1 MCYDSQT
8 NVKQWNKKE
17 IRKNTGKLVRG
28 VLIYELIMFVTI
40 IADITRRIIICSRNA
55 DFNIDTLLDE
65 ALKSGTSSIISVF
78 LGLIFLFIYF
88 RKSDGLKP
96 VFYSGEN
103 MTVRSF
109 LILLT
114 VFMSAQAAFS
124 LLGGGMELGFN
135 QFGYSI
141 MGEIEDASSNSSTVS
156 MLLYA
161 SFIGPVS
168 EEIIFHG
175 FVMRGF
181 EKYGAR
187 YAVVMSAVIFGLF
200 HGNLIQSIFAGLVG
214 LVLGYTA
221 MKYSIKWAVLLHIIN
236 NFVFGDLLTRLLS
249 GMNESMQSIVLYGI
263 EGAFLAG
270 TVVLMLMNKTEI
282 RVKMKEIKIDRE
294 LLALTFSSI
303 WFLIF
308 IAFQL
313 FQGISGIEKLPV
325 SSASVIYCI

>member
-1 MCYDSQT
+1 MSYDIPI

-40 IADITRRIIICSRNA
+40 IADITRRIIMNSRND
-55 DFNIDTLLDE
+55 DFNVDTFLDKASE
-65 ALKSGTSSIISVF
+65 SGTSSIISVF
-78 LGLIFLFIYF
+78 LGLVFLFVYF
-88 RKSDGLKP
+88 RKSDCLKRI
-96 VFYSGEN
+96 FYTGDK
-103 MTVRSF
+103 MTGRSF

-124 LLGGGMELGFN
+124 LIGGGMELGFN

-141 MGEIEDASSNSSTVS
+141 LGEIEDASSNSSTVS

-168 EEIIFHG
+168 EEIIFRG

-236 NFVFGDLLTRLLS
+236 NFVFGELLTRLLS
-249 GMNESMQSIVLYGI
+249 GMSESMQSIVLYGI

-282 RVKMKEIKIDRE
+282 REKMKGIKIDRG
-294 LLALTFSSI
+294 LLGVTFTSI
-303 WFLIF
+303 WLLIF
-308 IAFQL
+308 IIFQL
-313 FQGISGIEKLPV
+313 AQGISGIEKLPV
-325 SSASVIYCI
+325 

>member
-1 MCYDSQT
+1 MSYDSQT

-40 IADITRRIIICSRNA
+40 IVDITRRIIILSRNT
-55 DFNIDTLLDE
+55 DFNMDVVLEE
-65 ALKSGTSSIISVF
+65 AVKSGTSSLIAVF

-88 RKSDGLKP
+88 RKSDCRKHI
-96 VFYSGEN
+96 FYTGDK
-103 MTVRSF
+103 MTGRSF

-135 QFGYSI
+135 RFGYSI
-141 MGEIEDASSNSSTVS
+141 LGEIENASSNSSSVS

-161 SFIGPVS
+161 SFIGPAS
-168 EEIIFHG
+168 EEIIFRG

-187 YAVVMSAVIFGLF
+187 YAVLMSAVIFGMF

-236 NFVFGDLLTRLLS
+236 NFVFGDLLSRLLS

-270 TVVLMLMNKTEI
+270 TVILMILKKNEI
-282 RVKMKEIKIDRE
+282 RESLNGRKIDRG
-294 LLALTFSSI
+294 LLGVTFSSI
-303 WFLIF
+303 WLLIF
-308 IAFQL
+308 FAFQL
-313 FQGISGIEKLPV
+313 LQGISGIEKLPV
-325 SSASVIYCI
+325 

>member
-1 MCYDSQT
+1 MSYESQT

-40 IADITRRIIICSRNA
+40 IADITSRIIIFSRNV
-55 DFNIDTLLDE
+55 DFNIDTVLDE
-65 ALKSGTSSIISVF
+65 AVKSGTSSIISVF

-88 RKSDGLKP
+88 RKNDCRKLIFFTGDK
-96 VFYSGEN
+96 
-103 MTVRSF
+103 MTGRSF
-109 LILLT
+109 LILLI

-141 MGEIEDASSNSSTVS
+141 LGEIEDASSNSSTAS

-168 EEIIFHG
+168 EEIIFRG

-187 YAVVMSAVIFGLF
+187 YAVLMSAVIFGLF

-221 MKYSIKWAVLLHIIN
+221 MRYSIKWAVLLHIIN
-236 NFVFGDLLTRLLS
+236 NFVFGELLTRLLS

-270 TVVLMLMNKTEI
+270 TVVLVLMKKKEL
-282 RVKMKEIKIDRE
+282 RERMKETKIDRG
-294 LLALTFSSI
+294 LLGVTFSSI
-303 WFLIF
+303 WLLIF
-308 IAFQL
+308 FAFQL
-313 FQGISGIEKLPV
+313 FQGISGIERLPV
-325 SSASVIYCI
+325 

>member
-1 MCYDSQT
+1 MSYDT
-8 NVKQWNKKE
+8 PINVKQWNKKE

-40 IADITRRIIICSRNA
+40 IADITRRIIMNSRNV
-55 DFNIDTLLDE
+55 DFNVDTFLDKASE
-65 ALKSGTSSIISVF
+65 SGTSSIISVF
-78 LGLIFLFIYF
+78 LGLVFLFVYF
-88 RKSDGLKP
+88 RKSDCLKRI
-96 VFYSGEN
+96 FYTGDK
-103 MTVRSF
+103 MTGRSF

-124 LLGGGMELGFN
+124 LIGGGMELGFN

-141 MGEIEDASSNSSTVS
+141 LGEIEDASSNSSTVS

-168 EEIIFHG
+168 EEIIFRG

-236 NFVFGDLLTRLLS
+236 NFVFGELLTRLLS
-249 GMNESMQSIVLYGI
+249 GMSESMQSIVLYGI

-282 RVKMKEIKIDRE
+282 REKMKGIKIDRG
-294 LLALTFSSI
+294 LLGVTFTSI
-303 WFLIF
+303 WLMIF
-308 IAFQL
+308 IIFQL
-313 FQGISGIEKLPV
+313 AQGISGIEKLPV
-325 SSASVIYCI
+325 

>member
-1 MCYDSQT
+1 MSYDSQT
-8 NVKQWNKKE
+8 NQKQWNKKE
-17 IRKNTGKLVRG
+17 IRKNTNKLVRG
-28 VLIYELIMFVTI
+28 VLLYELIMFLIV
-40 IADITRRIIICSRNA
+40 IADITRRIMNTFRNS
-55 DFNIDTLLDE
+55 DFNMDAVLDE
-65 ALKSGTSSIISVF
+65 AIKSGTSSIIAVI
-78 LGLIFLFIYF
+78 LGLAFLFFYF
-88 RKSDGLKP
+88 EKSDSRKL
-96 VFYSGEN
+96 VFYTRDK
-103 MTVRSF
+103 MTGRSF
-109 LILLT
+109 LVLLT

-141 MGEIEDASSNSSTVS
+141 LGEIKDASSNSSTVS

-168 EEIIFHG
+168 EEIIFRG

-200 HGNLIQSIFAGLVG
+200 HGNMIQSIFAGLVG
-214 LVLGYTA
+214 LILGYTA

-236 NFVFGDLLTRLLS
+236 NFVFGELLTHLLS
-249 GMNESMQSIVLYGI
+249 GMNEPIQSIIFYGI

-270 TVVLMLMNKTEI
+270 TVVLILMKKTEL
-282 RVKMKEIKIDRE
+282 RERMKETKIDGG
-294 LLALTFSSI
+294 LLGATCSSI
-303 WFLIF
+303 WLLIF
-308 IAFQL
+308 FAFQL

-325 SSASVIYCI
+325 

>member
-1 MCYDSQT
+1 MSYDSQT

-40 IADITRRIIICSRNA
+40 IADFTRRIILFSHSI
-55 DFNIDTLLDE
+55 DYNIDTVLDE
-65 ALKSGTSSIISVF
+65 AVKSGTSSIISVF

-88 RKSDGLKP
+88 RKSDCCKLIFSTGDKMN
-96 VFYSGEN
+96 G
-103 MTVRSF
+103 RSF

-141 MGEIEDASSNSSTVS
+141 LGEIEDASSNSSTVS

-168 EEIIFHG
+168 EEIIFRG

-187 YAVVMSAVIFGLF
+187 YAVLMSAVIFGMF

-221 MKYSIKWAVLLHIIN
+221 MRYSIKWAVLLHIIN

-249 GMNESMQSIVLYGI
+249 GMNESMQSIVFYGI

-270 TVVLMLMNKTEI
+270 TVVLVLMK
-282 RVKMKEIKIDRE
+282 KKELRERMEETKIDRG
-294 LLALTFSSI
+294 LLGVTFSSI
-303 WFLIF
+303 WLLIF
-308 IAFQL
+308 FAFQL
-313 FQGISGIEKLPV
+313 FQGISGIEKLN
-325 SSASVIYCI
+325 

>member
-1 MCYDSQT
+1 MSYDSQT

-40 IADITRRIIICSRNA
+40 ITDVTLKIIIYSRNV
-55 DFNIDTLLDE
+55 DFNVDKVLDK
-65 ALKSGTSSIISVF
+65 AVRSGTSSIISVF
-78 LGLIFLFIYF
+78 LGLIFLFVYF
-88 RKSDGLKP
+88 RKSDCRKLIFYTGEKMTGL
-96 VFYSGEN
+96 
-103 MTVRSF
+103 SF

-124 LLGGGMELGFN
+124 ILGGGMELGFN

-141 MGEIEDASSNSSTVS
+141 LGEIEDASSNSSTVS

-168 EEIIFHG
+168 EEIIFRG

-249 GMNESMQSIVLYGI
+249 GMNESLQSMVLYGI

-270 TVVLMLMNKTEI
+270 TVVLMLMKKTEI
-282 RVKMKEIKIDRE
+282 REKMKGIKIDRG
-294 LLALTFSSI
+294 LLGVTFSSI
-303 WFLIF
+303 WLLIF

-313 FQGISGIEKLPV
+313 FQGISGIEKLN
-325 SSASVIYCI
+325 

>member
-1 MCYDSQT
+1 MSHESQT

-17 IRKNTGKLVRG
+17 IRKNAGKLVRG

-40 IADITRRIIICSRNA
+40 IADITCRIIIFSRSA
-55 DFNIDTLLDE
+55 DFNIDTVLDE
-65 ALKSGTSSIISVF
+65 AVKSGTSSIISVF
-78 LGLIFLFIYF
+78 LGLIFLFSYF
-88 RKSDGLKP
+88 RKSDCQKLIFCTGDK
-96 VFYSGEN
+96 
-103 MTVRSF
+103 MTGRSF

-141 MGEIEDASSNSSTVS
+141 LGEIEDASSNSSTIS

-168 EEIIFHG
+168 EEIIFRG

-187 YAVVMSAVIFGLF
+187 YAVLMSAVIFGLF

-221 MKYSIKWAVLLHIIN
+221 MRYSIKWAVLLHIIN
-236 NFVFGDLLTRLLS
+236 NFVFGELLTRLLS
-249 GMNESMQSIVLYGI
+249 GMNESMQSVVLYGI

-270 TVVLMLMNKTEI
+270 TVVLVLMKKKEL
-282 RVKMKEIKIDRE
+282 RDRMKETRIDRG
-294 LLALTFSSI
+294 LLGVTFSSI
-303 WFLIF
+303 WLLIF
-308 IAFQL
+308 FAFQL
-313 FQGISGIEKLPV
+313 FQGISGIERLPV
-325 SSASVIYCI
+325 

>member
-1 MCYDSQT
+1 MSYDSQT

-28 VLIYELIMFVTI
+28 VLIYELIMFITI
-40 IADITRRIIICSRNA
+40 IVDITRRIIILSRNV
-55 DFNIDTLLDE
+55 DFNTDVVLDE
-65 ALKSGTSSIISVF
+65 AVKSGTSSIIAVF

-88 RKSDGLKP
+88 RKSDCRALIFETGDK
-96 VFYSGEN
+96 
-103 MTVRSF
+103 MTGRSF

-141 MGEIEDASSNSSTVS
+141 MGEIEDASSNSSTIS

-168 EEIIFHG
+168 EEIIFRG

-181 EKYGAR
+181 KKYGAR
-187 YAVVMSAVIFGLF
+187 YAVLMSAVIFGMF

-236 NFVFGDLLTRLLS
+236 NFVFGDLLSRMLS
-249 GMNESMQSIVLYGI
+249 GMNETMQSVVLYGI

-270 TVVLMLMNKTEI
+270 TVILMILRKNEI
-282 RVKMKEIKIDRE
+282 RESLKGRKIDRG
-294 LLALTFSSI
+294 LLGVTFSSI
-303 WFLIF
+303 WLLIF
-308 IAFQL
+308 IIFQL

-325 SSASVIYCI
+325 

>member
-1 MCYDSQT
+1 MSYDSQT

-40 IADITRRIIICSRNA
+40 IVDITRRIIILSRSV
-55 DFNIDTLLDE
+55 DFNTDVVLDD
-65 ALKSGTSSIISVF
+65 AVKSGTSSIIAVF

-88 RKSDGLKP
+88 RKSDCRKLI
-96 VFYSGEN
+96 FYTGDK
-103 MTVRSF
+103 MTGRSF

-135 QFGYSI
+135 RFGYSI
-141 MGEIEDASSNSSTVS
+141 LGEIEDASSNSSTVS

-168 EEIIFHG
+168 EEIIFRG

-187 YAVVMSAVIFGLF
+187 YAVLMSAVIFGMF

-236 NFVFGDLLTRLLS
+236 NFVFGDLLSRLLS
-249 GMNESMQSIVLYGI
+249 GMNESMQSVVLYGI

-270 TVVLMLMNKTEI
+270 TVILMILKKNEI
-282 RVKMKEIKIDRE
+282 RESLNGRKIDRG
-294 LLALTFSSI
+294 LLGVTFSSI
-303 WFLIF
+303 WLLIF
-308 IAFQL
+308 FAFQL

-325 SSASVIYCI
+325 

>member
-1 MCYDSQT
+1 MSYDSQT
-8 NVKQWNKKE
+8 NEKQWNKKE

-40 IADITRRIIICSRNA
+40 IVDLTRRIIIFSRNV
-55 DFNIDTLLDE
+55 DFNIDAVIDE
-65 ALKSGTSSIISVF
+65 AIKSGTSSIIAVF

-88 RKSDGLKP
+88 RKSDCRKLI
-96 VFYSGEN
+96 FYTRDK
-103 MTVRSF
+103 MTGRSF

-135 QFGYSI
+135 RFGYSI
-141 MGEIEDASSNSSTVS
+141 LGEIEDASSNSSTVS

-168 EEIIFHG
+168 EEIIFRG

-187 YAVVMSAVIFGLF
+187 YAVLMSAVIFGMF

-214 LVLGYTA
+214 LVLGYAA

-236 NFVFGDLLTRLLS
+236 NFVFGDLLSCLLS

-270 TVVLMLMNKTEI
+270 TVVLMLLKKKEI
-282 RVKMKEIKIDRE
+282 RESLKGRKIDRR
-294 LLALTFSSI
+294 LLGVTFSSI
-303 WFLIF
+303 WLLIF
-308 IAFQL
+308 FAFQL

-325 SSASVIYCI
+325 

>member
-1 MCYDSQT
+1 MSYDIPI

-40 IADITRRIIICSRNA
+40 IADITRRIIMNSRND
-55 DFNIDTLLDE
+55 DFNVDTFLDKASE
-65 ALKSGTSSIISVF
+65 SGTSSIISVF
-78 LGLIFLFIYF
+78 LGLVFLFVYF
-88 RKSDGLKP
+88 RKSDCLKRI
-96 VFYSGEN
+96 FYTGDK
-103 MTVRSF
+103 MTGRSF

-124 LLGGGMELGFN
+124 LIGGGMELGFN

-141 MGEIEDASSNSSTVS
+141 LGEIEDASSNSSTVS

-168 EEIIFHG
+168 EEIIFRG

-236 NFVFGDLLTRLLS
+236 NFVFGELLTRLLS
-249 GMNESMQSIVLYGI
+249 GMSESMQSIVLYGI

-282 RVKMKEIKIDRE
+282 REKMKGIKIDRG
-294 LLALTFSSI
+294 LLGVTFTSI
-303 WFLIF
+303 WLMIF
-308 IAFQL
+308 IIFQL
-313 FQGISGIEKLPV
+313 AQGISGIEKLPV
-325 SSASVIYCI
+325 

>member
-1 MCYDSQT
+1 MSYDIPI

-40 IADITRRIIICSRNA
+40 IADITRRIIMNSRND
-55 DFNIDTLLDE
+55 DFNVDTFLDKASE
-65 ALKSGTSSIISVF
+65 SGTSSIISVF
-78 LGLIFLFIYF
+78 LGLVFLFVYF
-88 RKSDGLKP
+88 RKSDCLKRI
-96 VFYSGEN
+96 FYTGDK
-103 MTVRSF
+103 MTGRSF

-124 LLGGGMELGFN
+124 LIGGGMELGFN

-141 MGEIEDASSNSSTVS
+141 LGEIEDASSNSSTVS

-168 EEIIFHG
+168 EEIIFRG

-236 NFVFGDLLTRLLS
+236 NFVFGELLTRLLS
-249 GMNESMQSIVLYGI
+249 GISESMQSIVLYGI

-282 RVKMKEIKIDRE
+282 REKMKGIKIDRG
-294 LLALTFSSI
+294 LLGVTFTSI
-303 WFLIF
+303 WLLIF
-308 IAFQL
+308 IIFQL
-313 FQGISGIEKLPV
+313 AQGISGIEKLPV
-325 SSASVIYCI
+325 